1 VPTVTVIHALK
12 LPARGLAAD
21 GERAALAAETAAGL
35 GIAPGELNSF
45 RILRR
50 SLDARRGAPMLLY
63 SLAAE
68 VDAEAA
74 GRRRL
79 TPATA
84 EEARQLAP
92 ARLELPDNRLTAAPV
107 VVGTGPGG
115 LFAALAFALA
125 GAAPV
130 VLERGFDGEERRRRH
145 ARFLADRE
153 LDEESNLLIGE
164 GGAGA
169 FSDGKLYTG
178 TKDPRGRFV
187 LENLVAAGAPP
198 EILYAAHPHVGSD
211 RLPGVCAA
219 LRRRILELGGV
230 FRFGCRVVDVVEV
243 GGRCVGVRL
252 ASGETVESPA
262 VLIAP
267 GLGGRDLA
275 DTLARRVAHRAKSF
289 QIGCRIE
296 HPQELID
303 RRQYRGEAPAIPGAA
318 EYRLVAPA
326 GDGLPGVASFCMC
339 PGGVIVNASAW
350 RGHSAT
356 NGMSAWA
363 RAGEFANGCLIATLT
378 PEEYG
383 SLADARRLSAS
394 IEERLFTAGGGD
406 YTLPAQG
413 AAEFL
418 DGKAGGG
425 RLRGAVETGTVPGRV
440 DELLPPV
447 IAAALRRALREFD
460 RKIPGFLREGRLVG
474 VESAVSS
481 ALRFDRDPETLASSL
496 PGLWLA
502 GEGAGL
508 AGGIVSAACDG
519 IRCAERMLAVGS

>member
-1 VPTVTVIHALK
+1 MPTVTVIHALK
-12 LPARGLAAD
+12 IPARGLAVD
-21 GERAALAAETAAGL
+21 GENTALAAETVAGL
-35 GIAPGELNSF
+35 GISPGELKSL

-50 SLDARRGAPMLLY
+50 SLDARRGTPLLLY

-68 VDAEAA
+68 IEAA
-74 GRRRL
+74 AAERRRL

-84 EEARQLAP
+84 EETRRLLP
-92 ARLELPDNRLTAAPV
+92 ARLELPANRLPAAPIV
-107 VVGTGPGG
+107 TGAGPAG
-115 LFAALAFALA
+115 LFAALALALA

-130 VLERGFDGEERRRRH
+130 VLERGFDSAERRRRH
-145 ARFLADRE
+145 ALFLAGRE

-187 LENLVAAGAPP
+187 LESLVAAGAPP
-198 EILYAAHPHVGSD
+198 EILYASHPHVGSD
-211 RLPGVCAA
+211 RLPDVCAA
-219 LRRRILELGGV
+219 LRRRIVELGGS
-230 FRFGCRVVDVVEV
+230 FHFGCRVADVVERD
-243 GGRCVGVRL
+243 GKCRGIRL
-252 ASGETVESPA
+252 ASGELLEAPA

-275 DTLARRVAHRAKSF
+275 DTIARRVAHRAKSF

-303 RRQYRGEAPAIPGAA
+303 RRQYRGKAPAIPGAA
-318 EYRLVAPA
+318 EYHLVAPA

-350 RGHSAT
+350 RGHSST

-378 PEEYG
+378 PEQYG
-383 SLADARRLSAS
+383 SPADARRLSGS
-394 IEERLFTAGGGD
+394 IEERLFAAGGGD

-418 DGKAGGG
+418 AGKPGGG
-425 RLRGAVETGTVPGRV
+425 RSRGAVETGTVPGRV

-502 GEGAGL
+502 GEGAGM

-519 IRCAERMLAVGS
+519 IRCAEKMLAAEV